1 MLRGK
6 KPEQEKRNLVHVTRG
21 NKQDKESRGK
31 GRRRSDKVQGKAL
44 CKASQG
50 KEKQSKEKVPAE

>member
-1 MLRGK
+1 M
-6 KPEQEKRNLVHVTRG
+6 VHVTRG
-21 NKQDKESRGK
+21 NKQDKEARGK

>member
-1 MLRGK
+1 M
-6 KPEQEKRNLVHVTRG
+6 HVTRG
-21 NKQDKESRGK
+21 NKQDKEARGK

-50 KEKQSKEKVPAE
+50 KEKQSKARGASRMNQRLSGL